1 MGSQGRLS
9 CPKQNCCIL
18 SVQKCSRRKG
28 KTPAASLLAVA
39 KNLTKKN
46 SALDSCP
53 RPRKYSRP
61 NHERKNKTLRSRSVV
76 SGEVLKWPVHPELA
90 TIDALKTRLLL
101 RRSRTFWKTSRQASS
116 RTSRLSWLTLSPKV
130 RALALSSSV
139 VASPGAIL
147 PLRGLAA
154 LVLLVLS
161 DPRSRALDQ
170 PAWVVLAFQNFG
182 GNFHFSLFNR

>member
-1 MGSQGRLS
+1 M
-9 CPKQNCCIL
+9 PKTKLLYTLCSNMQPPERENSGCFA
-18 SVQKCSRRKG
+18 SRRG
-28 KTPAASLLAVA
+28 KKPH
-39 KNLTKKN
+39 KKKN

-53 RPRKYSRP
+53 RPTKYSRP

-161 DPRSRALDQ
+161 DPRSKGPLT
-170 PAWVVLAFQNFG
+170 
-182 GNFHFSLFNR
+182 SLPGSSWRFT

>member
-1 MGSQGRLS
+1 M
-9 CPKQNCCIL
+9 PKTKLLYTLCSKMQPPERENSGCFA
-18 SVQKCSRRKG
+18 SRRGKKPHKK
-28 KTPAASLLAVA
+28 KTPR
-39 KNLTKKN
+39 LTH
-46 SALDSCP
+46 APAP
-53 RPRKYSRP
+53 RNTRDRTTK
-61 NHERKNKTLRSRSVV
+61 EKKTLRSRSVV

-116 RTSRLSWLTLSPKV
+116 RTSRLSWLTLSPKG

-170 PAWVVLAFQNFG
+170 PAWVVLAFHMIIQNFG
-182 GNFHFSLFNR
+182 GTFHFSLFNR